1 MPKNKQ
7 QKAEILKKIEEK
19 LSKSKTIVFST
30 DQGLNVKAV
39 QTLRQQL
46 KQEGAEYLVAK
57 KTLVKKATKDLL
69 APEKLDE
76 IEGSVG
82 LVLSYD
88 DEVTGAK
95 ILHKFVKG
103 NEKLDIVGGV
113 LENKFIDRAM
123 VQRLA
128 ILPGRNELLAKLL
141 GSIKSPISGLVGVLS
156 GNTRKLVYA
165 LSAIRDKKAS

>member
-19 LSKSKTIVFST
+19 LDRSKAIVFSA

-39 QTLRQQL
+39 ETLRQQL
-46 KQEGAEYLVAK
+46 KKEGAEYLVAK

-69 APEKLDE
+69 SPEQFDDAS
-76 IEGSVG
+76 GSVG
-82 LVLSYD
+82 LILSYD

-95 ILHKFVKG
+95 ILHKFAKG
-103 NEKLDIVGGV
+103 NDKVSIIGGV
-113 LENKFIDRAM
+113 LENKFIDKAM

-128 ILPGRNELLAKLL
+128 MLPSHDELLAKLI
-141 GSIKSPISGLVGVLS
+141 GSIQAPISGLVGVLS
-156 GNTRKLVYA
+156 GNLRNLVGV
-165 LSAIRDKKAS
+165 LSAVRDKKTS